1 MSFLTSAAG
10 AGAPQGFSPSHTG
23 ISSPLQWFPLP
34 PAVPQI
40 LLQGN
45 CPAQAGALCTN
56 LGQGFPTCFC
66 ETCGK
71 SSQGMSKSQI
81 TSLYFSVDFTDFDL
95 KNSCFGDKFP
105 LPLLQG
111 FLVIPSLLQKLCL
124 VGCLYHTVHF
134 R

>member
-1 MSFLTSAAG
+1 MSCLTSAAG

-66 ETCGK
+66 ETCVENLIPGNV
-71 SSQGMSKSQI
+71 QVPNYI
-81 TSLYFSVDFTDFDL
+81 IVFCVDFTDFDL
-95 KNSCFGDKFP
+95 KNSCFGDKSP
-105 LPLLQG
+105 LPLL
-111 FLVIPSLLQKLCL
+111 
-124 VGCLYHTVHF
+124 
-134 R
+134 